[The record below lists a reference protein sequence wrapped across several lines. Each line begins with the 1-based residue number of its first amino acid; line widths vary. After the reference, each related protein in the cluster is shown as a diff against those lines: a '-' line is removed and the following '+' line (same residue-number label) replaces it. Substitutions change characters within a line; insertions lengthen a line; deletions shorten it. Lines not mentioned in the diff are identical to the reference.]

1 MRESQEGLALA
12 LAHQLS
18 GLDPSSA
25 PALALLHV
33 GRYLGRQ
40 LSLLSGHSPLP
51 LHLLPLFVVRR
62 TVDDVSH
69 DVDSF
74 VVTHL
79 EMFPV
84 LALGGERGRAEL
96 AEKLDHLAV
105 LLDVFLPGKY

>member
-1 MRESQEGLALA
+1 MIERRGVMRESQEGLALALA

-25 PALALLHV
+25 PALALIHV

-69 DVDSF
+69 DVDMSLSGIIL
-74 VVTHL
+74 VKGL
-79 EMFPV
+79 I
-84 LALGGERGRAEL
+84 
-96 AEKLDHLAV
+96 
-105 LLDVFLPGKY
+105 